1 MVRAVGHPS
10 TGSSFGKLTAVP
22 SARSLWERGC
32 LSRSR
37 WLLPRLPVQLSLHGR
52 GWGRHGCPPHQLC
65 PCVPQPSACI
75 QLDSDYLAMCA
86 LRKSSSC
93 CFGHGARTTRYR
105 FRAGYRLTEVLS
117 GCPLRPAARRRTTL
131 QPHLPRNSFVPARQP
146 SPHPLHPMSRLL
158 SRMRAADRWPS
169 FTGAWTTSS

>member
-1 MVRAVGHPS
+1 MGERLPLSLKVALATTSGAAEFAWL
-10 TGSSFGKLTAVP
+10 GAGKAWVP
-22 SARSLWERGC
+22 SAPAVCR
-32 LSRSR
+32 
-37 WLLPRLPVQLSLHGR
+37 
-52 GWGRHGCPPHQLC
+52 
-65 PCVPQPSACI
+65 PSACI

-86 LRKSSSC
+86 LRKSSSS

-117 GCPLRPAARRRTTL
+117 ACPLRPAARRRTTL
-131 QPHLPRNSFVPARQP
+131 QPHLPRKSFVPARQP

-169 FTGAWTTSS
+169 FTGAWTTSSWRAGVGLRARSRHPGPNYILVIV